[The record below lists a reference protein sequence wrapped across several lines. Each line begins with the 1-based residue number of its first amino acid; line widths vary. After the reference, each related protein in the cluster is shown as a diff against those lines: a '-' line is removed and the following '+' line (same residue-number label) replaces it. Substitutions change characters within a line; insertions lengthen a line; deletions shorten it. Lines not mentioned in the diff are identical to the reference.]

1 MPPKPNYRHQRSER
15 ARSKQQKKQEKLQRL
30 EEGSAA
36 RKLRDEPQALEQTP
50 DETPPE
56 A

>member
-15 ARSKQQKKQEKLQRL
+15 SRSKQQKKQEKLQRR
-30 EEGSAA
+30 EEDAAA
-36 RKLRDEPQALEQTP
+36 RKRRDEAELPQQNP
-50 DETPPE
+50 DETN

>member
-15 ARSKQQKKQEKLQRL
+15 SRSKQQKKQEKLQRR
-30 EEGSAA
+30 EQDSAN
-36 RKLRDEPQALEQTP
+36 RKLRDEPHIPEQTP
-50 DETPPE
+50 DETPPN

>member
-15 ARSKQQKKQEKLQRL
+15 DRSKQQKKQEKLQRR
-30 EEGSAA
+30 EQDSAA
-36 RKLRDEPQALEQTP
+36 RKLRDEPETSEQTS
-50 DETPPE
+50 DETPSN